1 MTHPVIA
8 ALRDRPRGAHVVLVV
23 EGGGMRGAVSG
34 GMALALDDL
43 GLASAFDAAY
53 GSSAGTLN
61 AMWLVSGRLRDGIP
75 TWTDPRLVAELISRR
90 RALRRGPVV
99 DVRGLVE
106 ERYEQ
111 LSPGLFDAVLA
122 GATELHP
129 IATDVATGD
138 AVDLHDR
145 IADARTL
152 RLALRASAALPL
164 LAGPP
169 VALDGRRLIDAG
181 LSAAIPFRAALADGA
196 THVLVLRSRRAGET
210 VTAPGRVSGTLTA
223 AALGRLSPALRTA
236 FLTRVEREGEDE
248 RLLARHDADPSLA
261 PAILSIRPAP
271 ESPVPGR
278 LERDIEVARAGLP
291 PARGPASLPRV
302 ERGGEEGGLRPR
314 HDAAPSLAPAILSIR
329 PAPESPVPGRLERD
343 IEVVRAGLEG
353 GRAAAHAALAGG

>member
-1 MTHPVIA
+1 MTHPVVA
-8 ALRDRPRGAHVVLVV
+8 ALRDRPAGARIALVI

-34 GMALALDDL
+34 GMALALDELDL
-43 GLASAFDAAY
+43 AHAFDAAY

-75 TWTDPRLVAELISRR
+75 TWTDPRLVGQLISRR
-90 RALRRGPVV
+90 RALRRGGRVV
-99 DVRGLVE
+99 DVETLVE

-122 GATELHP
+122 GRTELHP
-129 IATDVATGD
+129 VATDVAT
-138 AVDLHDR
+138 AEPVDLHDQ

-181 LSAAIPFRAALADGA
+181 LSAAIPFRAALAGGA
-196 THVLVLRSRRAGET
+196 THLLVLRSRKQSET
-210 VTAPGRVSGTLTA
+210 VTPPGRLSGTLTA

-236 FLTRVEREGEDE
+236 FLTRVERERADE
-248 RLLARHDADPSLA
+248 QLLARHDADPALT

-271 ESPVPGR
+271 
-278 LERDIEVARAGLP
+278 D
-291 PARGPASLPRV
+291 
-302 ERGGEEGGLRPR
+302 
-314 HDAAPSLAPAILSIR
+314 
-329 PAPESPVPGRLERD
+329 SPVPGRLERD
-343 IEVVRAGLEG
+343 IEVVRAALEA
-353 GRAAAHAALAGG
+353 GRAAAHAALGG